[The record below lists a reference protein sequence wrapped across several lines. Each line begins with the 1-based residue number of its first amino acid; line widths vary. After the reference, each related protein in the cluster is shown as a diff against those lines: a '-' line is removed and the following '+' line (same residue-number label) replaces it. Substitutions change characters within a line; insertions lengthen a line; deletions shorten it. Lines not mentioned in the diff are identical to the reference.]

1 MGDKKLGPYYRTKT
15 VLQTV
20 DCLTTDCLTVD
31 QRRNHSSMASS
42 LCVPGRTS
50 LGFGSPCCEMGTW
63 YHSPRRAVERRSSIA
78 GTVQPSA
85 LRAESG
91 ILGGGPWK
99 GGSGGRGAG
108 SQQKRAPPRCLRVR
122 AKVQQG
128 GEVGQAQREGNWGQ
142 GPHVLESPCTCLW
155 IQTGPTWAQ
164 AGSFLRVGK
173 LFCPGILLPGGGVFR
188 VQFHYQYSC
197 NRCGGGRHGLHGLHW
212 GARRGQ
218 GRDRV
223 SCQLWNHPWGP
234 LVRPSPLLSLGMPL
248 RTTSGSVRGAHV
260 RRPAP

>member
-1 MGDKKLGPYYRTKT
+1 
-15 VLQTV
+15 
-20 DCLTTDCLTVD
+20 
-31 QRRNHSSMASS
+31 MASS
-42 LCVPGRTS
+42 LCDPGRTS
-50 LGFGSPCCEMGTW
+50 LGFRSPCCEMGTRH
-63 YHSPRRAVERRSSIA
+63 HSPRRAVERRSSIA

-99 GGSGGRGAG
+99 GGGGGMGAEVPSRRGAG
-108 SQQKRAPPRCLRVR
+108 SQQKQPPPRCLRVR

-128 GEVGQAQREGNWGQ
+128 GEVGQAQREGDWGQ
-142 GPHVLESPCTCLW
+142 GPRVLESPCTCLW
-155 IQTGPTWAQ
+155 IQTGPTRAQ
-164 AGSFLRVGK
+164 AGSFLLGWEI
-173 LFCPGILLPGGGVFR
+173 ILPWDFTAWGGVFR
-188 VQFHYQYSC
+188 VQFRYQYSC

-212 GARRGQ
+212 GAGRGQ

-223 SCQLWNHPWGP
+223 SCQFWNHPWGP